1 MKEAT
6 LKLSSDKFS
15 KAQEKGSFW
24 AEKSMGKGTG
34 RKDVGLLPA

>member
-24 AEKSMGKGTG
+24 AERKAWG
-34 RKDVGLLPA
+34 RAQAGRT